1 MKESKVIDMD
11 CDGVILDIIRDTHVQ
26 IRKEK
31 ESDFNFYGYLD
42 AWEMPRL
49 QKERPDMYEYVK
61 NLWDDPEF
69 MGSLNRIPYAFSLI
83 KELIGQGYK
92 VIIHTHMPGKEEVR
106 NVRKEFFG
114 NLWSLMAMDV
124 SLFGQQLPSLLIDE
138 TPEKRTISSDVC
150 IEDNYMNLKKSD
162 AKIKVL
168 IQYPY
173 NKDVTIQDF
182 TKSGERGYIF
192 KSVRELYNNI
202 KSNNS
207 ILRKDNTSNEDCIT
221 CIWCTHS
228 MYKAYEYNAE
238 SREHSNNFTLHLCKE
253 CGTTLHEYTDK
264 EIDDLWVL
272 ADGTLC

>member
-1 MKESKVIDMD
+1 MKSKIIDLD
-11 CDGVILDIIRDTHVQ
+11 CDGVLLDIIRDTFTK
-26 IRKEK
+26 IREEK
-31 ESDFNFYGYLD
+31 ESDFDFYEYLD
-42 AWEMPRL
+42 TWEMSKL
-49 QKERPDMYEYVK
+49 QNERPDLYEYVK
-61 NLWDDPEF
+61 SLWDDPEF
-69 MGSLNRIPYAFSLI
+69 IGNINFIPHAPALI
-83 KELIGQGYK
+83 KTLIQQGHQL
-92 VIIHTHMPGKEEVR
+92 VIHTHVPGKEETREARRQFFNEVW
-106 NVRKEFFG
+106 KEVVTD
-114 NLWSLMAMDV
+114 NDLR
-124 SLFGQQLPSLLIDE
+124 GQPLPKLQIDH
-138 TPEKRTISSDVC
+138 TPEKQTLHADVC

-162 AKIKVL
+162 AKVKVL

-253 CGTTLHEYTDK
+253 CGTMLHEYTDK